1 MRGLPVSLLRG
12 TVAKSD
18 AAGRLGSDRAQ
29 DLRSLQ
35 VLVVSVL
42 RYFTGITSLRIK
54 MIRD

>member
-35 VLVVSVL
+35 VLVVSML
-42 RYFTGITSLRIK
+42 CYFTGITSLHIK